1 MKEFDAD
8 EALDTM
14 VATLPAGLRSKVDD
28 EDVARILDL
37 IFDYFDREDE
47 EIPDFDTMDEAVA
60 DIARFVRGHIPQ
72 SGNFTIPTEHFA
84 AMIAAELDYEDTL
97 DA

>member
-8 EALDTM
+8 EVLDTM
-14 VATLPAGLRSKVDD
+14 VAVLPAGLRAKVDD

-47 EIPDFDTMDEAVA
+47 DIPDFDTEEEAVA
-60 DIARFVRGHIPQ
+60 DIARYVRGHIPS
-72 SGNFTIPTEHFA
+72 SGDFSIPAEYFA
-84 AMIAAELDYEDTL
+84 AMVAAELEYEDTL
-97 DA
+97 DE